1 MKLDRTDRRILKH
14 LQQNGRMSNADL
26 SNKINLSHSACFR
39 RVKLLEE
46 SGIIDRYVA
55 ILNQQKIGKSMTIF
69 VEISLLSQSSDAL
82 LKFEAAVEQSSEI
95 RECFLM
101 AGNADYLLKLSARD
115 ATDFERIHRDHLSKL
130 PGVSRMR
137 SSFAI
142 RKIVHKTE
150 YDLES

>member
-1 MKLDRTDRRILKH
+1 MNIDRTDRKILKF
-14 LQQNGRMSNADL
+14 LQQNGRMSNAEL

-46 SGIIDRYVA
+46 SGIIESYVA

-69 VEISLLSQSSDAL
+69 VEISLLSQSSDSL
-82 LKFEAAVEQSSEI
+82 LEFEAAVEKSSEI
-95 RECFLM
+95 QECFLM
-101 AGNADYLLKLSARD
+101 AGNADYLLKLSASD
-115 ATDFERIHRDHLSKL
+115 ANDFERIHRDHLSKL

-142 RKIVHKTE
+142 RKVVHKTE
-150 YDLES
+150 YDLEN